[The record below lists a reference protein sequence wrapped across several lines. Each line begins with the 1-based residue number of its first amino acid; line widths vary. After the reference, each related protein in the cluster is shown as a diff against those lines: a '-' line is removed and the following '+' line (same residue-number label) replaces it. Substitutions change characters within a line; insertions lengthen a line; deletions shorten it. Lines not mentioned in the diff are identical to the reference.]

1 MTNKYILEYLM
12 NCIGFILFFKK
23 ENETFNVVAVIKQT
37 YLLYITTKQT
47 R

>member
-1 MTNKYILEYLM
+1 MINKYILEYLM

-23 ENETFNVVAVIKQT
+23 ENEMFNVVDDI
-37 YLLYITTKQT
+37 

>member
-1 MTNKYILEYLM
+1 M

-23 ENETFNVVAVIKQT
+23 ENETFYVVDDIKQT

>member
-12 NCIGFILFFKK
+12 NCIGFILFKKK
-23 ENETFNVVAVIKQT
+23 ENETFHVVDVI
-37 YLLYITTKQT
+37 